1 MNEKF
6 HQECDGLAGEVVD
19 KSTFDVSG
27 DDSHGMN
34 TTSEL
39 SETKARLAGSPVSFM
54 TSSG

>member
-6 HQECDGLAGEVVD
+6 EQECDGLAGEIVN

-27 DDSHGMN
+27 GDSHGMN
-34 TTSEL
+34 KTSEL
-39 SETKARLAGSPVSFM
+39 SEPKARLAGSPVSFM